1 MDDQSLQVKIDPH
14 NLVFVSLLVVIT
26 GIALLFL
33 RKPRQW
39 VSRRFKELDLLEK
52 YFPLL
57 FTRWQAAI
65 WGGSVL
71 AVAFGWRFI
80 TSDWPYPVKL
90 SACVVALFF
99 AGYYL
104 WRDDHVRLQPAFGIT
119 KVIPQTW
126 VDQTSGKHAMAYY
139 FEVVNRSEITS
150 ILEAEVQLSEITP
163 VVENLEWLPV
173 YLIHKHDRSIPL
185 KTTFN
190 LHPGKPKH
198 IDFVSAFEKS
208 NQFTVL
214 HIVSGANNQV
224 IGSERRQLKV
234 TITGK
239 DVPALSKWFDV
250 YFDSDGFLVC
260 EME

>member
-1 MDDQSLQVKIDPH
+1 MSKV
-14 NLVFVSLLVVIT
+14 
-26 GIALLFL
+26 G
-33 RKPRQW
+33 QW
-39 VSRRFKELDLLEK
+39 FKRRFKELDHLEE

-90 SACVVALFF
+90 TACVVALFF
-99 AGYYL
+99 AGYYV
-104 WRDDHVRLQPAFGIT
+104 WRADHVRLQPAFAIT

-126 VDQTSGKHAMAYY
+126 IDPDSGKHAMAYY
-139 FEVVNRSEITS
+139 FEVVNKSETTS
-150 ILEAEVQLSEITP
+150 ILEAEAQLSEITP
-163 VVENLEWLPV
+163 AVENLEWLPV
-173 YLIHKHDRSIPL
+173 HLEQKHDRSDPRE
-185 KTTFN
+185 KTFN
-190 LHPGKPKH
+190 LHPGKTKH

-208 NQFTVL
+208 NRFTVL
-214 HIVSGANNQV
+214 HIVSYANKQV
-224 IGSERRQLKV
+224 VGTERRRLKITV
-234 TITGK
+234 TGK

-250 YFDSDGFLVC
+250 YFDLDGFFVC